1 MYCSPCKKIKSN
13 VWYITFFFLVTTPTQ
28 LMKLGKFNWKCNW
41 NPLVQTGIGTQ
52 RFPVDKCDHSDT
64 KKTSTAITV
73 FFSKSYLLSLWASA
87 LMYNGNGGRNQHSNT
102 SQPWCTWNQQVLPLP
117 LFMWTI
123 TAGDNVLW
131 YWELARVN
139 LAWIGILQFQ
149 QYHSVPLKV
158 LSLIPN

>member
-1 MYCSPCKKIKSN
+1 MKVMYCSPCKKIKSN

-41 NPLVQTGIGTQ
+41 NPLVQTGISTQ

-73 FFSKSYLLSLWASA
+73 FFSKSYLLSLWAPA

-102 SQPWCTWNQQVLPLP
+102 FVSPTVTAVVHMKSTGASPATVYVDNNSGWQCALVL
-117 LFMWTI
+117 
-123 TAGDNVLW
+123 
-131 YWELARVN
+131 R
-139 LAWIGILQFQ
+139 IGT
-149 QYHSVPLKV
+149 S
-158 LSLIPN
+158 